1 MQYSQKDTKCI
12 YDSNTLT
19 LLSSSTNDL
28 CSSTQKGNVSVGS
41 LNKTLSPVVLAVW
54 RILKLIYGTVEI
66 VQLLKY
72 YCLGVLI
79 WFVISA
85 VQKN

>member
-12 YDSNTLT
+12 YEYNTLT

-28 CSSTQKGNVSVGS
+28 CSSTQNGNVSVGS
-41 LNKTLSPVVLAVW
+41 LNKTLSPVVLEVW

-79 WFVISA
+79 RFVISA